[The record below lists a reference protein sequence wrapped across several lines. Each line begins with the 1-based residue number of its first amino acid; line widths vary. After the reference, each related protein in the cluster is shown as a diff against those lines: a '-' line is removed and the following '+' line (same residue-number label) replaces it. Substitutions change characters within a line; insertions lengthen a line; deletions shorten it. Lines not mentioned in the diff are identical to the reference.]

1 MVLRDDIH
9 GTVFVDTN
17 IKLYYPSHSWN
28 MKALFKSKKDISIIT
43 RDFNDMDTLI
53 EQINNSDTGNIRVLC
68 DSTAITNAVA
78 FKNSAP
84 KVEIRHKQSV
94 YAKIYL
100 RSDGRIFISSENIGK
115 AKGLGVSVGFKSLSA
130 YSDYMKNVFDPAWA
144 NAQVI

>member
-1 MVLRDDIH
+1 MVLRDDSH

-43 RDFNDMDTLI
+43 RDFDDMDKFI

-78 FKNSAP
+78 FKLKFPTFA
-84 KVEIRHKQSV
+84 
-94 YAKIYL
+94 L
-100 RSDGRIFISSENIGK
+100 
-115 AKGLGVSVGFKSLSA
+115 
-130 YSDYMKNVFDPAWA
+130 
-144 NAQVI
+144 